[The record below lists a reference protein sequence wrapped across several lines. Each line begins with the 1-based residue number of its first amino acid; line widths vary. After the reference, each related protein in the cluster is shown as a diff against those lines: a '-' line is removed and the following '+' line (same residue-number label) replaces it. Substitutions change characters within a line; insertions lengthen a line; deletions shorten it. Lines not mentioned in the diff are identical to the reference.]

1 MSDITRNTHYVPQ
14 ATLRR
19 WSENGTHVYAYDIL
33 VPHANVPDWQSRG
46 IKRVGRQVDLY
57 TTLEGAEET
66 DGFEKHIT
74 RTYEEPGQ
82 EAIEKLLAKG
92 RMSPLDWK
100 SIARFVALQQMR
112 TPLYFLEFVKRL
124 NDDAPKILEK
134 IVEELPERLAQHR
147 ASDEHPQHDV
157 ADGPNYLGEHLRI
170 SVQPG
175 VGPAG
180 ETAIGAEVSSSR
192 AAWLSTIT
200 GMLVRLERVVCQ
212 HRWRTI
218 EPAGDA
224 EWPLTDHP
232 VLTLNYFGPD
242 RYDFGAGW
250 GRKGSEFIL
259 PISPRIAVAMQV
271 GSNNHGPRQMTV
283 EQTRGI
289 QRFMAERAF
298 RLIVARS
305 RAAGWVRSDRPRTIN
320 AEAYATEQEA
330 WRRWHSVHIE
340 SEQEFRAD
348 SKRPKS

>member
-19 WSENGTHVYAYDIL
+19 WSENGSHIYAYDIL
-33 VPHANVPDWQSRG
+33 VSHANVPDWQRRG
-46 IKRVGRQVDLY
+46 IKRVARHVDLY

-66 DGFEKHIT
+66 DRVEKQIT
-74 RTYEEPGQ
+74 RMYEEPGQ
-82 EAIEKLLAKG
+82 EAIEKLLNKQ

-100 SIARFVALQQMR
+100 SVARFVALQQMR
-112 TPLYFLEFVKRL
+112 TPLYFVEFVKRL
-124 NDDAPKILEK
+124 NEQASTVLEK
-134 IVEELPERLAQHR
+134 IVQELPKRLEAHHGSNVR
-147 ASDEHPQHDV
+147 PKSEVGDE
-157 ADGPNYLGEHLRI
+157 PNYLGDHIRI

-180 ETAIGAEVSSSR
+180 ETEVAATFSSSR

-200 GMLVRLERVVCQ
+200 GMLVRLDGVICQ
-212 HRWRTI
+212 HRWRAI
-218 EPAGDA
+218 EPAGNA

-232 VLTLNYFGPD
+232 VLTLNYVGSGQ
-242 RYDFGAGW
+242 YDFGAGW
-250 GRKGSEFIL
+250 GRKGSEFVL
-259 PISPRIAVAMQV
+259 PISPHIAVCTQV

-283 EQTRGI
+283 DQTRSL

-298 RLIVARS
+298 RFIIARPGVAE
-305 RAAGWVRSDRPRTIN
+305 WVRSAKPRTID

-340 SEQEFRAD
+340 SEQQFRAD
-348 SKRPKS
+348 STPRKP